1 MRWKNRKG
9 GWNHERKGIVG
20 SAGGEA
26 GQGSGSGEVLT
37 GWAGISGKAEPKTV
51 SWFAIKIGPSRY
63 GIFDTFADDSG
74 RDAHL
79 NGKVAQALMEKA
91 AELLAKSPS
100 IEKIDVIAS
109 KLPR

>member
-1 MRWKNRKG
+1 MNGKALWVVLEAKPGK
-9 GWNHERKGIVG
+9 ETEVEKFLQ
-20 SAGGEA
+20 A
-26 GQGSGSGEVLT
+26 GQELVE
-37 GWAGISGKAEPKTV
+37 AEPETV

-79 NGKVAQALMEKA
+79 NGKVAKALMEKA

-109 KLPR
+109 KLPK

>member
-1 MRWKNRKG
+1 MERSKG
-9 GWNHERKGIVG
+9 GSSHERKGIVG
-20 SAGGEA
+20 GSGGETRKGTEVEKFLQA
-26 GQGSGSGEVLT
+26 GQALVE
-37 GWAGISGKAEPKTV
+37 AEPKTV
-51 SWFAIKIGPSRY
+51 SWFAIKIGASNY

-79 NGKVAQALMEKA
+79 NGKVAHALREKA

-109 KLPR
+109 KLPK

>member
-1 MRWKNRKG
+1 MGSSKG
-9 GWNHERKGIVG
+9 RRNHERKSVVG
-20 SAGGEA
+20 SARSKAGE
-26 GQGSGSGEVLT
+26 GSGSGKVLT
-37 GWAGISGKAEPKTV
+37 SWAGISGGRAQTI

-79 NGKVAQALMEKA
+79 NGQVAKALMQKA

-109 KLPR
+109 KLPK